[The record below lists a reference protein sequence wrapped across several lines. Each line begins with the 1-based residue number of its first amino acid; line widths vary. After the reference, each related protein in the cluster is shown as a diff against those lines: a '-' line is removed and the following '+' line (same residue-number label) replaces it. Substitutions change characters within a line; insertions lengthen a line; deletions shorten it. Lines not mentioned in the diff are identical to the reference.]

1 MSKLC
6 RQVSIESPDVS
17 RNCVF
22 NFVVPVPETPPNGA
36 RIQIVFAGACY
47 RPRNRSFSTEQSD
60 PMPAPS
66 PAIREGA
73 IFPGYEVAGIVETLG
88 LDVSS
93 TSNIF
98 LGQRVIIYPFEDLPA
113 GYAELIVVPDI
124 KYLIPVPD
132 ELPLEI
138 AAMLP
143 TGALIAMNAILHA
156 REIIEKR
163 GDGCRLL
170 IVGTGGLALWAVRL
184 AAYFFRTKVDV
195 NVAVLRDEGFLLTR
209 DMENI
214 KTVQWNEATYEPQ
227 LIERTINTCG
237 GKVDVVLDFGT
248 TSRSLHRSIRCLN
261 EVNIWNKYLTLANL
275 FIFFL

>member
-36 RIQIVFAGACY
+36 RIQIVYAGACY
-47 RPRNRSFSTEQSD
+47 RPRARSFSMSTEQYD
-60 PMPAPS
+60 PMPTPS

-73 IFPGYEVAGIVETLG
+73 IFPGYEVAGIIETLG
-88 LDVSS
+88 EDVSNS
-93 TSNIF
+93 EFF

-113 GYAELIVVPDI
+113 GYAELIVVPDV
-124 KYLIPVPD
+124 KYLVPVPD
-132 ELPLEI
+132 KLPLEI

-143 TGALIAMNAILHA
+143 TGALIAMNAILRA
-156 REIIEKR
+156 REILENR
-163 GDGCRLL
+163 GDDCKML

-184 AAYFFRTKVDV
+184 AAYFFRSKVDLT
-195 NVAVLRDEGFLLTR
+195 VAVLRDEGFLLTK
-209 DMENI
+209 DMENV

-227 LIERTINTCG
+227 LIERTINICE
-237 GKVDVVLDFGT
+237 GKVDVVVDFGT

-261 EVNIWNKYLTLANL
+261 EVKNL
-275 FIFFL
+275 KFLQYEKKIFF

>member
-1 MSKLC
+1 MRYICVNKHLQMSKLC

-22 NFVVPVPETPPNGA
+22 NFVVPIPETPPNGA
-36 RIQIVFAGACY
+36 RIQIVYAGACY
-47 RPRNRSFSTEQSD
+47 RPRNRSFSIEQSD

-88 LDVSS
+88 SDVST
-93 TSNIF
+93 TSDIF

-138 AAMLP
+138 ASMLP

-170 IVGTGGLALWAVRL
+170 IVGTGGLALWAVRF

-209 DMENI
+209 DMQNI

-237 GKVDVVLDFGT
+237 GKVDVVVDFGT
-248 TSRSLHRSIRCLN
+248 TSRSLHRSLRCLN
-261 EVNIWNKYLTLANL
+261 EVGN
-275 FIFFL
+275 